1 MLERGSKIDP
11 QLKTVVSQSYPHS
24 TWRCVFVV
32 GYVDLC
38 YLLYNYS
45 HTTQVSLEQILQT
58 ILAGNK
64 FRTIRD
70 IASELGV
77 TIDQVCLVLESP
89 SKTTNTLQVRWAM
102 IELSTHELVGER
114 AREMIQNELEVCLVG
129 TYGREAE
136 GREMR
141 WRGDAER

>member
-1 MLERGSKIDP
+1 MLSSVIC
-11 QLKTVVSQSYPHS
+11 S
-24 TWRCVFVV
+24 TII
-32 GYVDLC
+32 
-38 YLLYNYS
+38 
-45 HTTQVSLEQILQT
+45 HTTTQVSLEQILQT
-58 ILAGNK
+58 ILAGNR

-114 AREMIQNELEVCLVG
+114 ARDMIQNEVEVEVCPVG
-129 TYGREAE
+129 TDGREPE

-141 WRGDAER
+141 WR